1 MEFLLI
7 KLLKLYSGYALVL
20 AFMLQSSWVLAL
32 GFLAAIGA
40 TLLRQARLK
49 QLAQS
54 MRQCCLKFPS
64 CRKAK
69 YCKSKLGKAL

>member
-7 KLLKLYSGYALVL
+7 KVLNFYSGYALVL

-32 GFLAAIGA
+32 GFIAAVGA
-40 TLLRQARLK
+40 TVLRQNRLE

-54 MRQCCLKFPS
+54 MRQCCLRFPT
-64 CRKAK
+64 CGKAK
-69 YCKSKLGKAL
+69 YCRLKLVNKT